1 MRCLSPRGLFVQ
13 WVACLSLWLGGIQT
27 LASADDSAPVV
38 EDHPILV
45 VTAASIDRL
54 LDRGALLSELAGGS
68 LTKEALAT
76 ATFSKDGDLLLKGID
91 LTKPAGVM
99 VFFSLD
105 AVLNRKPAE
114 GDAADDEKEQAKEDA
129 SRAED
134 AAEPDQSKRQVQAG
148 VAVSSEDGVDVF
160 FNVFEQALGGL
171 AMERGVAFIP
181 VANFDE
187 LLEAWKLTPI
197 PDKAGLYQQAEGAA
211 IVARRIGN
219 YLLIGADA
227 DLVAHCPDPRS
238 IVRPLLGKHDLVV
251 SFQTKG
257 LPVGLR
263 TFGAEA
269 FKLAYAATLQQ
280 QDDEPKS
287 AYELRRATGNLL
299 AELLDLALSHIDA
312 VNLGLRIDPEQKQL
326 VTELDVV
333 GAENGKLAKF
343 AKEWTPKRSPFAGL
357 WQDDG
362 QMSLGLSLAFP
373 ERHARPIANA
383 LRVYV
388 RQIDGLDEAAL
399 DLFGPLIH
407 VGAKLIETG
416 QLDVLF
422 TSTGSDD
429 NSSAILGIRVPGG
442 PQFPEQFQRMLEH
455 VASLKWNDADLFG
468 IAVDSVNGL
477 PVHRLSNG
485 VLKELFDWTV
495 ADKDQSDG
503 GLSLVATSDAIWLAT
518 TGKENRAV
526 VPDLLKLAVE
536 HASSK
541 SPRPAGTASGK
552 VSPFRMTIH
561 TRAVKSSG
569 VEVDAVAEEEQAI
582 RQVKGEA
589 GKKVRQAQ
597 LEQAEREKQEQ
608 ERVYAIFQDRG
619 DAIHVELRPSATGLK
634 LTIQFEE
641 AFLAVYGHYLVQ
653 GLSGGEDGDTND

>member
-1 MRCLSPRGLFVQ
+1 M
-13 WVACLSLWLGGIQT
+13 
-27 LASADDSAPVV
+27 V
-38 EDHPILV
+38 EDHPIVV

-54 LDRGALLSELAGGS
+54 LERAELLTDLVGKRLPKESLASTMVNGR
-68 LTKEALAT
+68 
-76 ATFSKDGDLLLKGID
+76 LLLKGVEV
-91 LTKPAGVM
+91 TKPAGVM
-99 VFFSLD
+99 IFFSLD
-105 AVLNRKPAE
+105 AVMQSGYQPGNNGDKAEAVDDKLSEADIETELVPLNGKDSRKSGKPLPPKVETADTAE
-114 GDAADDEKEQAKEDA
+114 TADSGKAFEPSIFDWLGIALDE
-129 SRAED
+129 
-134 AAEPDQSKRQVQAG
+134 VG
-148 VAVSSEDGVDVF
+148 
-160 FNVFEQALGGL
+160 
-171 AMERGVAFIP
+171 MERVVAFIP
-181 VANFDE
+181 VTNFDDV
-187 LLEAWKLTPI
+187 LEGMGLTSV
-197 PDKAGLYQQAEGAA
+197 AGKPGRYSFSASGS
-211 IVARRIGN
+211 VTARRIGN
-219 YLLIGADA
+219 YMLIGTDA
-227 DLVAHCPDPRS
+227 DLVAHCPNPRS
-238 IVRPLLGKHDLVV
+238 LVRPLLDKHDVVV

-257 LPVGLR
+257 LPIGLR
-263 TFGAEA
+263 TLGAEA
-269 FKLAYAATLQQ
+269 FKLAYAATLQR
-280 QDDEPKS
+280 QDDEPKP
-287 AYELRRATGNLL
+287 AYELRRASGNLI

-312 VNLGLRIDPEQKQL
+312 VNLGLRIDPEQKQF
-326 VTELDVV
+326 VAELDIV

-388 RQIDGLDEAAL
+388 RQIDGLDGATL
-399 DLFGPLIH
+399 DLFGPLIN

-455 VASLKWNDADLFG
+455 VASLKWDVANSFG

-541 SPRPAGTASGK
+541 SPRPAGPASGK
-552 VSPFRMTIH
+552 ISPFRMTMH

-589 GKKVRQAQ
+589 GKKVRQVQ
-597 LEQAEREKQEQ
+597 LEQAEREKKEQ
-608 ERVYAIFQDRG
+608 ERVYAIFQERG

-634 LTIQFEE
+634 LTVQLEE
-641 AFLAVYGHYLVQ
+641 AFLAVYGRYLVRE
-653 GLSGGEDGDTND
+653 LIGGEDGDTND